1 MSDQRFRLVS
11 FVFLTAVLVH
21 GADHLR
27 RGPDVV
33 TAVVRTA
40 GALQLALA
48 VAAVVLVVRRH
59 PAAPLAAIAVG
70 LPSAVLFAASHLLPH
85 WSSFSDSFTGSET
98 GPGVNAFSWFSAVF
112 EIAADLA
119 FAFAGLLVLR
129 GQEVRTRAA

>member
-1 MSDQRFRLVS
+1 MSDRRFRGVS
-11 FVFLTAVLVH
+11 LVFLTAVLVH

-33 TAVVRTA
+33 TTVVRTA
-40 GALQLALA
+40 GGIQLALA
-48 VAAVVLVVRRH
+48 IAAVVLVLRRH

-70 LPSAVLFAASHLLPH
+70 LPSAIGFAAAHLLPH

-112 EIAADLA
+112 EIVADAA
-119 FAFAGLLVLR
+119 FAYAGFLVLR
-129 GQEVRTRAA
+129 QQEVRTPAV